1 MKTSNTDSVNNTSK
15 SSKTV
20 LIIGII
26 LIVVAVAA
34 IGICIHIMNGG
45 EDNTA
50 PVGNV
55 VIDESN
61 LEDAV
66 SALDQAVQD
75 GMFEL
80 KMNTTWHFPDGKS
93 ASSNAY
99 LANVANNN
107 APIYFE
113 VILDDGS
120 VVYKS
125 TVIPLGSQIKTIKL
139 DKELANGT
147 YSATCQYHLLND
159 DGSEKSSFGVDLELV
174 VGK

>member
-1 MKTSNTDSVNNTSK
+1 MSTNTDTSK

-34 IGICIHIMNGG
+34 IAVCIHIMNAKD
-45 EDNTA
+45 EA
-50 PVGNV
+50 PTGNI

-61 LEDAV
+61 LETAISD
-66 SALDQAVQD
+66 LDQAVQD
-75 GMFEL
+75 GMFEV
-80 KMNTTWHFPDGKS
+80 KMNSTWHFPDGKS
-93 ASSNAY
+93 ASSNAD

-113 VILDDGS
+113 VILDDGT

-139 DKELANGT
+139 DKELANGS
-147 YSATCQYHLLND
+147 YSAVCQYHLLND
-159 DGSEKSSFGVDLELV
+159 DGSEKSSFGVNIDLEI
-174 VGK
+174 GQ